1 MKPSTWQDSTPQT
14 LDCQPGALTAVL
26 QRMPMKKKHICID
39 RVTRKNGEFMAC
51 TKPGDNSGDRL
62 DPPSGGQRKVI
73 KFFLTSEGLLVQK
86 KDFRR
91 WVLSSLLKWTIEGN
105 TENVI

>member
-26 QRMPMKKKHICID
+26 QRMPMNSNTELEFAS
-39 RVTRKNGEFMAC
+39 TRKNGELMAC

-62 DPPSGGQRKVI
+62 DPPSAGQRKVI
-73 KFFLTSEGLLVQK
+73 KFF
-86 KDFRR
+86 
-91 WVLSSLLKWTIEGN
+91 
-105 TENVI
+105 